1 MSRKRRGLERA
12 FKQPEECW
20 NASPPPS
27 SAARSAMQF
36 AGELYISLLK
46 AVCAAATSNMVRAP
60 CTSRFGLVGLR
71 RVETHGA
78 GPHKLLGSDP
88 IDFRESLKIKAKRKI
103 KAKVKRKDQPE

>member
-1 MSRKRRGLERA
+1 VLE
-12 FKQPEECW
+12 CL
-20 NASPPPS
+20 S
-27 SAARSAMQF
+27 SAIFRRPISYAIRW
-36 AGELYISLLK
+36 ELYISLLK

-88 IDFRESLKIKAKRKI
+88 IDFRESLKIKARRKI

>member
-1 MSRKRRGLERA
+1 GLSSHFDTPPSCMSRKRRGLERA

-36 AGELYISLLK
+36 AGN
-46 AVCAAATSNMVRAP
+46 C
-60 CTSRFGLVGLR
+60 GLVGLQ

-88 IDFRESLKIKAKRKI
+88 IDFRESLKIKARRKI